1 MYIVKNAIKN
11 LNRNR
16 GRNLLIGFVMFVI
29 IAASG
34 ISIMI
39 HTSAN
44 TIIEDY
50 KTRFGSLVSF
60 QVQDRT
66 KNSRI
71 DADVLMKLGNSELLQ
86 SKEYTAKVI
95 YTSQGLTVIEE
106 TTEKSDPHN
115 PNRLIPQGYLIGS
128 NREDIND
135 AFRKGTKKIIS
146 GTQYKGKNEVIISKA
161 LADKNKLKVG
171 DTITLAST
179 MKNQSMNITLT
190 ISGIYEDV
198 SLGNKT
204 TGLAMNHPDN
214 EIYASFET
222 VAHSKLYQE
231 KGTLDASFF
240 LKSPE
245 LLQKFIKECR
255 EKGLPDYIAVTTD
268 EAGYQKIVKPV
279 ENMAEIANAFTIGV
293 LIIGAFILLLLSTFS
308 IRERKYE
315 IGVLRAM
322 GMKKNKVAMGL
333 MSEIL
338 MITGICL
345 VLGLSIAAISG
356 KPIGDALLKQQAEIS
371 EQIGVQD
378 KLTDKSIGLEHTAI
392 AEIVILSLLLGV
404 VSSTAGIIYITRY
417 EPRKILSDHT

>member
-11 LNRNR
+11 LSRNR
-16 GRNLLIGFVMFVI
+16 GRNLLMGIVIFVI

-50 KTRFGSLVSF
+50 KTRFGSRVSF
-60 QVQDRT
+60 NVQDRT

-86 SKEYTAKVI
+86 SKEYVGKVTYTAK
-95 YTSQGLTVIEE
+95 GFTVIDEP
-106 TTEKSDPHN
+106 TKKSDPGN

-128 NREDIND
+128 TREDIND

-146 GTQYKGKNEVIISKA
+146 GSQYKKENEVIISKA

-179 MKNQSMNITLT
+179 MKNQPMNITLT
-190 ISGIYEDV
+190 VSGIYEDV
-198 SLGNKT
+198 SLGKKA
-204 TGLAMNHPDN
+204 TGLAMNNGDN
-214 EIYASFET
+214 ELYTSFET
-222 VAHSKLYQE
+222 VAYSSMYKE
-231 KGTLDASFF
+231 KGTLDASFY

-245 LLQKFIKECR
+245 LLQKFKEECTK
-255 EKGLPDYIAVTTD
+255 KGLPNYIAVTTD

-293 LIIGAFILLLLSTFS
+293 LVIGAFILILLSTFS

-356 KPIGDALLKQQAEIS
+356 KPIGDALLSQQAEIS

-378 KLTDKSIGLEHTAI
+378 KLTDKSIGLEPNAI
-392 AEIVILSLLLGV
+392 ADIVILSLLLGML
-404 VSSTAGIIYITRY
+404 SSIAGITYITRY
-417 EPRKILSDHT
+417 EPRKILSERN